1 MTVFPFTDPL
11 SFFCIPG
18 VIHGDINDQNLL
30 VKPGTHLDV
39 SQLSA
44 CESVLGIN
52 NFTANDIYSVVGVL
66 DFGDSVY
73 KYQVFDIAITMMY
86 MILQKDNLDLIDVGG
101 ITLAGY
107 LSILQL
113 PFFDLTVLKEC
124 ICGRFAQSLVYG
136 AYEYNLDPSNKY
148 VLQTSA
154 KGWLI
159 LRQLWPIPKK
169 TLYEKWRTML
179 NNFNINVNLDLK
191 ITF

>member
-1 MTVFPFTDPL
+1 ML
-11 SFFCIPG
+11 FCFIPG

-30 VKPGTHLDV
+30 VKPGTHLGV

-44 CESVLGIN
+44 CESVLGVN
-52 NFTANDIYSVVGVL
+52 DFTATDIYSVVGVL

-73 KYQVFDIAITMMY
+73 KYQVFDIAITIMY

-107 LSILQL
+107 LSKFQL
-113 PFFDLTVLKEC
+113 PLFDLTVLKEC

-136 AYEYNLDPSNKY
+136 AYEYKMDPSNKY

-159 LRQLWPIPKK
+159 LRQLWQIPKK
-169 TLYEKWRTML
+169 TLYEKWQTML
-179 NNFNINVNLDLK
+179 NKFNINVNLDV
-191 ITF
+191 